1 MAVPASDQLSLIG
14 IFDELNVDDYNDRN
28 SDGEINISLKEC
40 SEGDVSTI
48 NLGNLVANRPNG
60 SAPHGMTEFY
70 AYDNDLTVP
79 AWSSVIANQSLQA
92 VVDPGQTGGVFSSAL
107 NCQLDNQITTLP
119 VTANITGDTSVGT
132 LQISLSAD
140 GDPGEGGD
148 GNSATGYVTEG
159 TTCTLSSSDLGTT
172 TSPTIHVRFKYVGA
186 GSIPGGGSQIT
197 STRTVTLNHNSGI
210 TDTFTVVGKT
220 VSS

>member
-1 MAVPASDQLSLIG
+1 MAVPANGELSLKG
-14 IFDELNVDDYNDRN
+14 IYLEITDTGYTSARAPSNASLIDA
-28 SDGEINISLKEC
+28 SDGSIEAL
-40 SEGDVSTI
+40 

-70 AYDNDLTVP
+70 AYAHDLTVP

-92 VVDPGQTGGVFSSAL
+92 VVDPGQTGGVFSGAL
-107 NCQLDNQITTLP
+107 SCQLDNQITTLQ

-140 GDPGEGGD
+140 GDPGTGGTD
-148 GNSATGYVTEG
+148 NSATGYVTEG
-159 TTCTLSSSDLGTT
+159 TTCTLSSADLGTT
-172 TSPTIHVRFKYVGA
+172 TSPTIHVRFKYIGA